1 MSTPFPFHSGHPKF
15 RIPGWRE
22 LLGKEECVAAP
33 EMARHFLITGETGS
47 GKSVSAVMRLL
58 EAILRYPEEDLYES
72 YAKEVGRAD
81 SAEDLQPSVL
91 VVDPKEE
98 LGEIVNK
105 EARGRRVIEI
115 TNGTARHAG
124 VPEGRSRV
132 LHLFEGRDLNKL
144 DAFEAMDLILQHS
157 DFFVQD
163 QARTREPSWNLQ
175 AATVLRDFVA
185 IEMYLHKR
193 DKGSVECLWDRMR
206 HSLSE
211 DDRYAS
217 YLPALDYCAENY
229 FRPHGTLL
237 NICAGEDD
245 RFALDSYVTA
255 ATEMGVP
262 GEMTARLSSLNRL
275 YHGTR
280 SGVIWMVNG
289 ILADMA
295 SEEFAACV
303 SVNPL
308 EPPPDEVR
316 LSVADALND
325 GDLVVYVPK
334 GTSPV
339 ADMVG
344 RCLKSRFF
352 AFAFE
357 RENKVRPFFYVVDE
371 AHRFLTC
378 GTEDGEQSLLDR
390 CRAYRTGVVLAT
402 QSIASMAYKLGQGD
416 RNRVALDMLLN
427 NCGNALYFR
436 TPDIQTKENLAER
449 IPLPPVQGRPHILKV
464 RPLTSL
470 GVGQCYALRCNG
482 SWGLFQVHLPDEK
495 EINERSAAAHASNAR
510 QAGRHPETQFRLS
523 QARAAP

>member
-1 MSTPFPFHSGHPKF
+1 VSAPFPFQDNHPRF
-15 RIPGWRE
+15 RIPGWAE
-22 LLGKEECVAAP
+22 LLGSDECISAP

-58 EAILRYPEEDLYES
+58 EAILRYPEEDLYRE
-72 YAKEVGRAD
+72 YAEETRAARAD
-81 SAEDLQPSVL
+81 SAEDLRPAVL

-98 LGEIVNK
+98 LGEVVK
-105 EARGRRVIEI
+105 REGRGRRVIEMSY
-115 TNGTARHAG
+115 G
-124 VPEGRSRV
+124 GRGPV
-132 LHLFEGRDLNKL
+132 LHLFEGRDLRKL
-144 DAFEAMDLILQHS
+144 DAFEVMDLILQHS

-163 QARTREPSWNLQ
+163 QARTREPIWNLQ
-175 AATVLRDFVA
+175 AASILRDFVA
-185 IEMYLHKR
+185 IDLWLHRRKA
-193 DKGSVECLWDRMR
+193 GLVEALWCKLGN
-206 HSLSE
+206 SLCD
-211 DDRYAS
+211 DDRYTS
-217 YLPALDYCAENY
+217 YLPSLKYDAANY
-229 FRPHGTLL
+229 FKPHGTLL

-245 RFALDSYVTA
+245 HFALDSYVAA
-255 ATEMGVP
+255 ATELGVP
-262 GEMTARLSSLNRL
+262 GEMTVRLLALNRL

-295 SEEFAACV
+295 ADEFAACV

-308 EPPPDEVR
+308 EPPRASMR
-316 LSVADALND
+316 LSVADALNN

-357 RENKVRPFFYVVDE
+357 RRNKVRPFFYVVDE
-371 AHRFLTC
+371 AHRFLSC
-378 GTEDGEQSLLDR
+378 GEEDGEQSLLDR

-402 QSIASMAYKLGQGD
+402 QSIASIAYKLGQND
-416 RNRVALDMLLN
+416 RNSVNALNMLLN
-427 NCGNALYFR
+427 NCGNAMYFR
-436 TPDIQTKENLAER
+436 TPDIQTKENLTER
-449 IPLPPVQGRPHILKV
+449 IPLPPVSGRPHILKV

-482 SWGLFQVHLPDEK
+482 SWGLFQVHLPEEK
-495 EINERSAAAHASNAR
+495 EISEQRDEVHASGGR
-510 QAGRHPETQFRLS
+510 RGGRHPEILFLP
-523 QARAAP
+523 APGPSAP

>member
-1 MSTPFPFHSGHPKF
+1 MSAPFPFQDNHPKF
-15 RIPGWRE
+15 RVPGWAE
-22 LLGKEECVAAP
+22 LLGSDECISAP

-47 GKSVSAVMRLL
+47 GKTVSAVMRLL
-58 EAILRYPEEDLYES
+58 EAILRYPEQDLYDE
-72 YAKEVGRAD
+72 YVKEAQRPD
-81 SAEDLQPSVL
+81 SAEDLRPSVL

-98 LGEIVNK
+98 LGDIVK
-105 EARGRRVIEI
+105 REGRGRRVIEI
-115 TNGTARHAG
+115 AYG
-124 VPEGRSRV
+124 GRGPV
-132 LHLFEGRDLNKL
+132 LHLFEGCDLRKL

-163 QARTREPSWNLQ
+163 QARTREPVWNLQ
-175 AATVLRDFVA
+175 AASILREFVA
-185 IEMYLHKR
+185 IEMWLHNRKP
-193 DKGSVECLWDRMR
+193 GSVASLWDRARRFM
-206 HSLSE
+206 SG
-211 DDRYAS
+211 DARYAS
-217 YLPALDYCAENY
+217 YLPSLKYNAANY
-229 FRPHGTLL
+229 FKPHSMLL

-245 RFALDSYVTA
+245 RFPLDSYVEA
-255 ATEMGVP
+255 ATEMKVP
-262 GEMTARLSSLNRL
+262 GEMTARLLSLNRL

-289 ILADMA
+289 ILTDMA
-295 SEEFAACV
+295 ADEFAACV

-308 EPPPDEVR
+308 EPPPASIR
-316 LSVADALND
+316 LSVADALNN
-325 GDLVVYVPK
+325 GDLVVYVPR

-357 RENKVRPFFYVVDE
+357 RKNKVRPFFYVVDE

-402 QSIASMAYKLGQGD
+402 QSIAAMAYKLGQGE
-416 RNRVALDMLLN
+416 RNRTALEMLLN
-427 NCGNALYFR
+427 NCGNAMYFR

-470 GVGQCYALRCNG
+470 AVGHCYALRCNG
-482 SWGLFQVHLPDEK
+482 SWGLFQVKLPEGVK
-495 EINERSAAAHASNAR
+495 VSVRAVARASGAHR
-510 QAGRHPETQFRLS
+510 AGRRPETLCLPFPEPS
-523 QARAAP
+523 AP

>member
-1 MSTPFPFHSGHPKF
+1 MSAPFPFRDDHPKF

-22 LLGKEECVAAP
+22 LLGKEECVSAP

-72 YAKEVGRAD
+72 YAKEAGRAD
-81 SAEDLQPSVL
+81 SREDLRPSVL

-98 LGEIVNK
+98 LGEIVKK
-105 EARGRRVIEI
+105 EARGRGVIEI
-115 TNGTARHAG
+115 SSGSHG
-124 VPEGRSRV
+124 PV
-132 LHLFEGRDLNKL
+132 LHLFEGRDLSKL

-206 HSLSE
+206 HSLSG

-229 FRPHGTLL
+229 FKPHGTLL

-308 EPPPDEVR
+308 EPPPDELR
-316 LSVADALND
+316 LSVADALNN

-427 NCGNALYFR
+427 NCGNGLYFR

-482 SWGLFQVHLPDEK
+482 SWGLFQVQLQEEK
-495 EINERSAAAHASNAR
+495 KVSGQSGAAHASGER
-510 QAGRHPETQFRLS
+510 QDGHHPETQFRLS
-523 QARAAP
+523 QAPAAP